1 MDRTNDAALLLGRL
15 LVAAL
20 FVPGGFNKLVA
31 FPGFAASL
39 AAKGLPYPEVW
50 AVLAVAAE
58 LGGGLAVLLG
68 FQARWAALLLLAFTV
83 MASGTS
89 HRFWEYAD
97 PDRRNQSIHF
107 WKNAAIMGGFLFLY
121 ASGPGAWSLDAWLRR
136 TRRGTAPARY
146 GDAEARS
153 RR

>member
-1 MDRTNDAALLLGRL
+1 MDRANDAALLLGRL

-31 FPGFAASL
+31 FSGFTASL

-68 FQARWAALLLLAFTV
+68 FQTRWAALLLIAFTV

-97 PDRRNQSIHF
+97 PERRGQAINF

-121 ASGPGAWSLDAWLRR
+121 VSGPGAWSVDARLRR
-136 TRRGTAPARY
+136 ARRGDVPAGYGDSEARY
-146 GDAEARS
+146 GR
-153 RR
+153 

>member
-15 LVAAL
+15 LMAAL
-20 FVPGGFNKLVA
+20 FVPGGFSKLTA
-31 FPGFAASL
+31 FSAFAASL
-39 AAKGLPYPEVW
+39 AAKGLPYPEIW
-50 AVLAVAAE
+50 AALAVAAE

-68 FQARWAALLLLAFTV
+68 FQTRWAALLLIAFTV

-97 PDRRNQSIHF
+97 PERRGQSIQF

-121 ASGPGAWSLDAWLRR
+121 ASGPGAWSLDAWRR
-136 TRRGTAPARY
+136 RAGRASSIRY
-146 GDAEARS
+146 GDSEARFGG
-153 RR
+153 